1 MPASV
6 ALRILLIVTLLP
18 AIAAFGASS
27 PAMASLHG
35 RTTLIA
41 RRGVSASGINNL
53 GERPPDPTTLL
64 STSELEKKASILLDW
79 WEGRKNVFCVTG
91 AGLSTESGI
100 PDYRGNNGSYHRGHK
115 PMIHQQYME
124 SEFQRKRYWG
134 RSMVG
139 WKGFDLAKPNVRG
152 VRLIGWLFTVFV
164 GDSCSCDT
172 FSALHFQSSSQ
183 DMSL

>member
-27 PAMASLHG
+27 PAMVSLHG

-41 RRGVSASGINNL
+41 RRGVSAAGINNL

-164 GDSCSCDT
+164 GS
-172 FSALHFQSSSQ
+172 
-183 DMSL
+183 